1 MTMSRHS
8 TRGNDMTITV
18 ELSED
23 QAKAFLHFLHE
34 APRQNAIVEDASS
47 RVRVAIGKALGLHG

>member
-1 MTMSRHS
+1 MW
-8 TRGNDMTITV
+8 ITV

-23 QAKAFLHFLHE
+23 LAKALLKYLRE
-34 APRQNAIVEDASS
+34 APRQDETVEKASE